1 MLNIARIDEI
11 TKEIRDIRLDQEDVE
26 QYTKKLQQEE
36 EYAYEYIQNLI
47 FNMSKE
53 FEACQ
58 GDRYLTNLVEQRY
71 NGLKETQREC
81 EEYLLKLQEEKRKFR
96 NKCELEIAA
105 LEKERN
111 NLMI

>member
-1 MLNIARIDEI
+1 MVNVARIDEI
-11 TKEIRDIRLDQEDVE
+11 SKEIRDIRLDQEDAE
-26 QYTKKLQQEE
+26 RYTKKLQQEE

-58 GDRYLTNLVEQRY
+58 GDRYLTNLVEHRY
-71 NGLKETQREC
+71 NKLKQTQREC
-81 EEYLLKLQEEKRKFR
+81 EEFLLKLQEDRRKFR
-96 NKCELEIAA
+96 NKCELEIAT